1 MSSGNKF
8 GLLKRVL
15 RAIGLS
21 QQSTDDVVDTEE
33 TLENISLKIRDEF
46 PQLTTMLVGFLGVG
60 EDTDMRDFVNGNS
73 EGVRIALENIEGL
86 INSNYSDEEIANFLR
101 WTHVPW
107 TLDEDGTSWP
117 DFAGRENLRYLEK
130 WMRTELNGE

>member
-1 MSSGNKF
+1 MSSENKF
-8 GLLKRVL
+8 GLLRRVL

-60 EDTDMRDFVNGNS
+60 EDTDMRDFVNGSS

-130 WMRTELNGE
+130 WMRTELNNE